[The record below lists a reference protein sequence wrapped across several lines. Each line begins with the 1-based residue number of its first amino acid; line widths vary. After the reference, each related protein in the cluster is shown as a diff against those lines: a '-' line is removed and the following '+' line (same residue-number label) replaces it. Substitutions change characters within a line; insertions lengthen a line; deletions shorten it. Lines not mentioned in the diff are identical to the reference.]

1 MTPRPASNRWQAE
14 GVVVAAL
21 VLVSALA
28 GVPALFAAEPAAES
42 TVDGQRATST
52 AEGVAAWQRG
62 DRAGALGAWRRAAAA
77 GDADAAFN
85 LGLALLEE
93 DSSAAEDWL
102 ARAAGHGHPLAAF
115 ALGTRLVARTP
126 ARAEALLL
134 AAARAGYAP
143 AQHNLARVLLAGPRA
158 AEARAWLEAAAVT
171 FEPSARALATLPVTT
186 PPSTPGEHEPATGG
200 KAQARVHTIDWVL
213 AQPADR
219 YTLQV
224 AAAARVAPL
233 ERLLQR
239 HAGAQPSAWFLHRPT
254 AREPLSAV
262 IGSFETLPEAE
273 RALAALAPALRSN
286 APWIRRFGTLHDEL
300 AERRGDVQRAEPVTT
315 GPELSESAH

>member
-1 MTPRPASNRWQAE
+1 MTPRPASNRWPAE
-14 GVVVAAL
+14 AVVVVAL
-21 VLVSALA
+21 VLVTALA
-28 GVPALFAAEPAAES
+28 GVPALVAAQGTVGEAA
-42 TVDGQRATST
+42 AST
-52 AEGVAAWQRG
+52 AEGVASWQRG
-62 DRAGALGAWRRAAAA
+62 DRTGALGAWRRAAAA
-77 GDADAAFN
+77 GDANAAFN
-85 LGLALLEE
+85 LGLALLDE

-115 ALGTRLVARTP
+115 ALGTRLVTRSP
-126 ARAEALLL
+126 ARAEALLR

-143 AQHNLARVLLAGPRA
+143 AQHNLARVLLAGPGA
-158 AEARAWLEAAAVT
+158 AEARAWFEAAAVT
-171 FEPSARALATLPVTT
+171 FEPSARALASLPATT
-186 PPSTPGEHEPATGG
+186 PRSSPGGNEPATGG
-200 KAQARVHTIDWVL
+200 TAEAGVHTIDWVL
-213 AQPADR
+213 AQPPDR

-239 HAGAQPSAWFLHRPT
+239 HAGPRPSAWFLHRPT

-273 RALAALAPALRSN
+273 RALASLAPALRSN

-300 AERRGDVQRAEPVTT
+300 AERRGDVQRTEPVTA
-315 GPELSESAH
+315 GPELSGSAR